1 MGHVFELDTLHAI
14 ANRAIG
20 QPFDEM
26 TRTVTDGLVAAY
38 PDHIDPANDYIFNLT
53 TGFCGMMKV
62 LHASVT
68 EYLIIFGSAVGTE
81 AYSGRYQ
88 LEIHDF
94 VMSGEMWAY
103 TEERCGE
110 RLVSRP
116 GDHAVLRRGHA
127 KGWRIVEGTWML
139 EYGRGFLPSALPL
152 VLGDVLLSAMDL
164 RLLARTLAIHGRLT
178 VRELLRGKL

>member
-1 MGHVFELDTLHAI
+1 MGHVFELDTLQQI
-14 ANRAIG
+14 ARRGIG
-20 QPFDEM
+20 KPFDEM
-26 TRTVTDGLVAAY
+26 TREVVEGLLAAY

-94 VMSGEMWAY
+94 VMTGEMWAY
-103 TEERCGE
+103 TEESCGV
-110 RLVSRP
+110 RAVTRP
-116 GDHAVLRRGHA
+116 GEHAVLQRSKA
-127 KGWRIVEGTWML
+127 KGWRILEGTWML

-178 VRELLRGKL
+178 LRELLRGKL

>member
-1 MGHVFELDTLHAI
+1 MGYVLELKELREI
-14 ANRAIG
+14 AARATG

-26 TRTVTDGLVAAY
+26 TSTVVDGLVAAY
-38 PDHIDPANDYIFNLT
+38 GRHVDPDNDYIFNLT
-53 TGFCGMMKV
+53 AGFCGMMKV
-62 LHASVT
+62 LHASLT

-94 VMSGEMWAY
+94 VMSGEMWTY

-116 GDHAVLRRGHA
+116 GDHAVLRRGGA

-152 VLGDVLLSAMDL
+152 VFGDVVLSAMEP
-164 RLLARTLAIHGRLT
+164 RLLLRTMAIYGRLT
-178 VRELLRGKL
+178 LRELLQGKL